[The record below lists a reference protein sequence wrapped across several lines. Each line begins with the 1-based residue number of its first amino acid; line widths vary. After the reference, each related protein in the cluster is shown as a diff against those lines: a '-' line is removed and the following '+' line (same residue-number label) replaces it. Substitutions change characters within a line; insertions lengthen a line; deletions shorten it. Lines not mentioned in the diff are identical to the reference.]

1 MSGDV
6 ILIMAQVD
14 DAPGELLGEVIRR
27 LEELGAK
34 NVQLLSS
41 LTKKGRPGYVMMID
55 ILADSERDVAGLL
68 AGELGIWGYRVLHS
82 DHKHFDI
89 RTYQTKL
96 EISIGEQFKVFPLR
110 VKRILNGGTF
120 LRAKAEHD
128 DLSTICAALALEKI
142 FISLAVLKSRV
153 ETALGK
159 EEPEEKLTIT
169 ID

>member
-1 MSGDV
+1 
-6 ILIMAQVD
+6 
-14 DAPGELLGEVIRR
+14 
-27 LEELGAK
+27 
-34 NVQLLSS
+34 
-41 LTKKGRPGYVMMID
+41 MMID
-55 ILADSERDVAGLL
+55 ILAEREREVAGLL

-82 DHKHFDI
+82 NHKHFDI

-96 EISIGEQFKVFPLR
+96 EISIGEQVKVFPLR
-110 VKRILNGGTF
+110 VKRVLHDGTF
-120 LRAKAEHD
+120 LRAKVEHD

-142 FISLAVLKSRV
+142 TLSLATLKSRV